1 MKMKKKE
8 FGESLFLVAYGCI
21 LLAFLFQIS
30 NLPNTYNIIYSVIR
44 YLRIF
49 GYVMCL
55 IKILITDTFAVKNIV
70 KILLIFLLVSIA
82 TLRSE
87 SLTIFTD
94 VFLIVACKNV
104 RLEKTIKLDLKIRFL
119 FLIGIALV
127 CLTNLIPDTLDYR
140 NGTLSRHSLGF
151 AHPNRFALHIFM
163 ICIYYLYINYYKIKI
178 RQIIMIFFL
187 GFFTLFLS
195 DGRTSCLGI
204 FLVLI
209 IAILNRYNLKRKKD
223 SIIEKNIKIVSTL
236 SVIFSI
242 SFSILAPV
250 LYLLGIFKINSES
263 TFGSRIYMSSQ
274 GIRNYGITLFGQKID
289 LVTSIMARLT
299 GRVANGIDNAY
310 IYILVNY
317 GVIILLLFIALI
329 VVALKY
335 AIKRSDYAG
344 VLCFLIIIAVGI
356 MENQILNIES
366 DLFLLYVGKA
376 LYDRKKY
383 NVNNNE
389 SKMGNGYEYTANKR

>member
-1 MKMKKKE
+1 
-8 FGESLFLVAYGCI
+8 
-21 LLAFLFQIS
+21 
-30 NLPNTYNIIYSVIR
+30 
-44 YLRIF
+44 
-49 GYVMCL
+49 
-55 IKILITDTFAVKNIV
+55 
-70 KILLIFLLVSIA
+70 
-82 TLRSE
+82 
-87 SLTIFTD
+87 
-94 VFLIVACKNV
+94 
-104 RLEKTIKLDLKIRFL
+104 
-119 FLIGIALV
+119 
-127 CLTNLIPDTLDYR
+127 
-140 NGTLSRHSLGF
+140 
-151 AHPNRFALHIFM
+151 
-163 ICIYYLYINYYKIKI
+163 
-178 RQIIMIFFL
+178 MIFFL

-299 GRVANGIDNAY
+299 GRAANGIDNAY

>member
-1 MKMKKKE
+1 MKKKE

-140 NGTLSRHSLGF
+140 NGILSRHSLGF